1 MSFFGGDQKQGSANA
16 WGGFFKQAI
25 SSVETRFDS
34 LLDQD
39 APGSSNKNNADA
51 QMKVKTFT
59 DTYVDPDS
67 GMVTTIQ
74 RKRPKAS
81 AAAKSVDSTKA
92 PESPKSDSQ
101 GKLSNTQPASRS
113 ATDLSARLAAVMS
126 EKAGRSPSPS
136 NSGRSTPKPMAK
148 DTISPSQTKPSS
160 EKNVEKDGDVSK
172 PEEQEQ
178 PLVETSGKQAIV
190 DIQQDIPSGEAEKEL
205 EPTATD
211 NAPMSP
217 EENESQ
223 GTEPEQ
229 TEDSKIPIAEVE
241 EKQNVE
247 DTKPQPLLEPTTA
260 ALEDNVPKEHETME
274 AMDEDK
280 MDVDSTETST
290 AYETSA
296 ANVENEE
303 EQPSEDVDSREAK
316 DETIVEPAVDNSD
329 EAIVPV
335 EDTPISVPKED
346 STSSA
351 NEDEKWNAIIRQRE
365 EQVLSV
371 MKSNA
376 ELHEQLHQ
384 LQDTSDAEISRLKA
398 KIDEL
403 MSSKSGNKAVE
414 ELRSQLAGKDTQIQG
429 LMAEGEALSK
439 RELKHMNALKKL
451 RADKQESEKSLQD
464 LQKKI
469 DKGSSDLIEANAK
482 VARMTEAEKKNSE
495 SLKNANIAT
504 NKQQKTITRLEKTLE
519 DTKNEL
525 KASQAQLEQVQKEL
539 TDAKESGE
547 KEASAAHAAALEKEL
562 KANDRLHKELTETQ
576 TAAEETEEKLKK
588 NIRELQIAIQTIEE
602 KAGYR
607 EDNLRKDIARLQQ
620 RLQAAEAYADEVHS
634 NMDDSTQ
641 PLLRQIEVLQTKINE
656 MTKSRDEMERRFS
669 SELEEAKASN
679 TQSAANE
686 AQLEISVSQYSE
698 RVEILQKQVH
708 DLQQR
713 LDTSEKQL
721 AAEKLASADMAKK
734 LSGLE
739 NDLKM
744 MDEQH
749 SRSLDDERRRYEQLA
764 AQQLEEA
771 KEKWEELA
779 RQERL
784 RATSLGSPLG
794 RSKRQNSFVAN
805 WVNENTDESRTNRL
819 AFDQSSPATSNR
831 SSFDSSPHM
840 GPVTSSAG
848 PPTIVIE
855 RLNATIRQLEGQ
867 NQLYQV
873 QAQQSA
879 QSRDEL
885 AEELVKL
892 SHDVDKLREE
902 SKTADKLKAEHEE
915 LNQRYHAAL
924 EMLGERT
931 EQVEELRADISDVK
945 EMYRSQI
952 VELVQKI
959 DLLSKS

>member
-1 MSFFGGDQKQGSANA
+1 
-16 WGGFFKQAI
+16 
-25 SSVETRFDS
+25 
-34 LLDQD
+34 
-39 APGSSNKNNADA
+39 
-51 QMKVKTFT
+51 
-59 DTYVDPDS
+59 
-67 GMVTTIQ
+67 MVTTIQ

-81 AAAKSVDSTKA
+81 AAAKPVDSTKA

-172 PEEQEQ
+172 LEEQEQ

-190 DIQQDIPSGEAEKEL
+190 DNQQDIPSGEAEKEV
-205 EPTATD
+205 EPTTTD

-217 EENESQ
+217 EENKSQ

-229 TEDSKIPIAEVE
+229 TEDSTIPIVEVE
-241 EKQNVE
+241 EKQKVE
-247 DTKPQPLLEPTTA
+247 DNKPQPLLEPTNA

-303 EQPSEDVDSREAK
+303 EQPSEDVDSREGK

-335 EDTPISVPKED
+335 EDTPISVPQEH

-469 DKGSSDLIEANAK
+469 EKGSSDLIEANAK
-482 VARMTEAEKKNSE
+482 VARMTEAEKKNSGMYHI
-495 SLKNANIAT
+495 SLSIC
-504 NKQQKTITRLEKTLE
+504 L
-519 DTKNEL
+519 
-525 KASQAQLEQVQKEL
+525 
-539 TDAKESGE
+539 
-547 KEASAAHAAALEKEL
+547 
-562 KANDRLHKELTETQ
+562 
-576 TAAEETEEKLKK
+576 
-588 NIRELQIAIQTIEE
+588 
-602 KAGYR
+602 
-607 EDNLRKDIARLQQ
+607 
-620 RLQAAEAYADEVHS
+620 
-634 NMDDSTQ
+634 
-641 PLLRQIEVLQTKINE
+641 INH
-656 MTKSRDEMERRFS
+656 F
-669 SELEEAKASN
+669 L
-679 TQSAANE
+679 
-686 AQLEISVSQYSE
+686 
-698 RVEILQKQVH
+698 
-708 DLQQR
+708 
-713 LDTSEKQL
+713 
-721 AAEKLASADMAKK
+721 
-734 LSGLE
+734 
-739 NDLKM
+739 
-744 MDEQH
+744 
-749 SRSLDDERRRYEQLA
+749 
-764 AQQLEEA
+764 
-771 KEKWEELA
+771 
-779 RQERL
+779 
-784 RATSLGSPLG
+784 
-794 RSKRQNSFVAN
+794 
-805 WVNENTDESRTNRL
+805 
-819 AFDQSSPATSNR
+819 
-831 SSFDSSPHM
+831 
-840 GPVTSSAG
+840 
-848 PPTIVIE
+848 
-855 RLNATIRQLEGQ
+855 
-867 NQLYQV
+867 
-873 QAQQSA
+873 
-879 QSRDEL
+879 
-885 AEELVKL
+885 
-892 SHDVDKLREE
+892 
-902 SKTADKLKAEHEE
+902 
-915 LNQRYHAAL
+915 
-924 EMLGERT
+924 
-931 EQVEELRADISDVK
+931 
-945 EMYRSQI
+945 
-952 VELVQKI
+952 
-959 DLLSKS
+959 